1 ALRRPHDPRL
11 GRGGRRHC
19 PLRHVGDEH
28 RGTFVQQGRRTRR
41 GPRFLRNRIPGLP
54 CKPRTRKM
62 ESVFTKEARA
72 RSRESRLLR
81 TESQEIRKQPSH
93 RLALRWENET
103 THRDPESAREAIAPC
118 EDRKSV

>member
-1 ALRRPHDPRL
+1 MQTPQAS
-11 GRGGRRHC
+11 
-19 PLRHVGDEH
+19 
-28 RGTFVQQGRRTRR
+28 
-41 GPRFLRNRIPGLP
+41 
-54 CKPRTRKM
+54 KA
-62 ESVFTKEARA
+62 SVFTKEARA

-118 EDRKSV
+118 DEVHGQSCCPEAEFGHLRVRRRRPNPPGRPRSPKASEYLPRHRFEWI

>member
-1 ALRRPHDPRL
+1 
-11 GRGGRRHC
+11 
-19 PLRHVGDEH
+19 
-28 RGTFVQQGRRTRR
+28 
-41 GPRFLRNRIPGLP
+41 
-54 CKPRTRKM
+54 M
-62 ESVFTKEARA
+62 ESVFTKEVRA

-118 EDRKSV
+118 DEMHGQSCCPEAKLGHLRVRRRRPDPLGRRGRRPRSEHFPRHRFAWIDVRRG